1 MTDAFL
7 DEVARLLPDVDV
19 VRLRQPDP
27 TIEPVPEEVARERWR
42 DEVRRVAAALV
53 TGWPAWF
60 PSIPPPE
67 QVTVRWSIGDRA
79 DEAAAEVA
87 GRVPGDH
94 DVDVEGCRAAL
105 EAAGWAVT
113 VQEQGGSNVRLI
125 GRRGGDRVELIVRP
139 SEQVVLAR
147 VVGAPSHLGAFAE
160 PLVAAGRRDLP
171 WPGLA

>member
-87 GRVPGDH
+87 GQFQTTTTSMS
-94 DVDVEGCRAAL
+94 RAPVRR
-105 EAAGWAVT
+105 WKR
-113 VQEQGGSNVRLI
+113 QGGRSPCRS
-125 GRRGGDRVELIVRP
+125 R
-139 SEQVVLAR
+139 A
-147 VVGAPSHLGAFAE
+147 GATCA
-160 PLVAAGRRDLP
+160 
-171 WPGLA
+171 

>member
-94 DVDVEGCRAAL
+94 DVDVEALRCGAGSGGVGGHRA
-105 EAAGWAVT
+105 G
-113 VQEQGGSNVRLI
+113 
-125 GRRGGDRVELIVRP
+125 
-139 SEQVVLAR
+139 
-147 VVGAPSHLGAFAE
+147 
-160 PLVAAGRRDLP
+160 AGREQRAPDRP
-171 WPGLA
+171 ARR